1 MTVNSLS
8 QSYSVAA
15 VSLSFSVR
23 QASSSTTPAAAAPA
37 EPRTAS
43 RAEQRAELRAERRG
57 ERGAEALFGALDAD
71 QDGAI
76 TAQEFTEGA
85 VALLRRARDR
95 QRVRGHDG
103 EGHDDEG
110 HGHHESRGVGRLER
124 QLEKAFGRVDANDDG
139 AIDRDELTAALA
151 AAGGRRRGEPTSPAE
166 PTPPAE
172 PAPPQDAPAAAAT
185 TVSFSFTFVSIAVQ
199 RYTALQP
206 PAEPVTSAAPAATA
220 ATAAGQTR
228 AA

>member
-1 MTVNSLS
+1 MTVNSIS
-8 QSYSVAA
+8 QSFSVAA
-15 VSLSFSVR
+15 VWLSYSVR
-23 QASSSTTPAAAAPA
+23 QASSSTIPAEPAPA

-43 RAEQRAELRAERRG
+43 RAEPRTASQAEPRTEERARRRA

-85 VALLRRARDR
+85 VALLRRAGDR

-103 EGHDDEG
+103 EG

-139 AIDRDELTAALA
+139 AIDQDELTAALA
-151 AAGGRRRGEPTSPAE
+151 AAGGRRRGEATSPAE
-166 PTPPAE
+166 PI
-172 PAPPQDAPAAAAT
+172 APGT
-185 TVSFSFTFVSIAVQ
+185 
-199 RYTALQP
+199 
-206 PAEPVTSAAPAATA
+206 TA
-220 ATAAGQTR
+220 ARQTR
-228 AA
+228 PA